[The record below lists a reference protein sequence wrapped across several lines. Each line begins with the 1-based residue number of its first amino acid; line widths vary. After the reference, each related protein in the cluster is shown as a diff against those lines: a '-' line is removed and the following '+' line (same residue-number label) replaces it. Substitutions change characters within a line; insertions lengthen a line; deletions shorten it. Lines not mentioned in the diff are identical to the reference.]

1 MHCSCKLQ
9 SSITRILLLW
19 SMYHTEV
26 LVLDFNVFNWFPGS
40 FSTSKRS
47 AKRSRRSWRPPA
59 SSVRSGRRGGR
70 RSGRCKPPSFLCSTC
85 SCNVLYC
92 RFKYKILH
100 KLFFTRDTAAM
111 VTLTLTFFHSWLFS
125 ILWCP
130 VLLCI
135 CQKQCCCML
144 KKCLSTFVA
153 RAQFGESGLYGR
165 INYTCNPN
173 ALKPKPN
180 QRQENHHYQLS
191 TISSLVFVRKNW
203 EALELSSGPVFSAIG
218 TVAGFSEPRC
228 LWSNFFMS

>member
-1 MHCSCKLQ
+1 M
-9 SSITRILLLW
+9 
-19 SMYHTEV
+19 
-26 LVLDFNVFNWFPGS
+26 
-40 FSTSKRS
+40 
-47 AKRSRRSWRPPA
+47 
-59 SSVRSGRRGGR
+59 
-70 RSGRCKPPSFLCSTC
+70 
-85 SCNVLYC
+85 
-92 RFKYKILH
+92 
-100 KLFFTRDTAAM
+100 
-111 VTLTLTFFHSWLFS
+111 
-125 ILWCP
+125 
-130 VLLCI
+130 LLCI

-191 TISSLVFVRKNW
+191 TISSLVFVRKNR

-228 LWSNFFMS
+228 LWSNFFMITGFNFSYFDIFGNLVIYLFVWKLLKGKVYLIKFYNSSFSME